1 MPQAHD
7 FRGNPQRTPPR
18 GPHADRLEAGSRT
31 AASQS
36 GLHTGTF
43 TIAYSPM
50 DAPVMLSWAM
60 ILSSE
65 L

>member
-1 MPQAHD
+1 MTSEAI
-7 FRGNPQRTPPR
+7 RSARRPR

-43 TIAYSPM
+43 TIAY
-50 DAPVMLSWAM
+50 
-60 ILSSE
+60 
-65 L
+65 